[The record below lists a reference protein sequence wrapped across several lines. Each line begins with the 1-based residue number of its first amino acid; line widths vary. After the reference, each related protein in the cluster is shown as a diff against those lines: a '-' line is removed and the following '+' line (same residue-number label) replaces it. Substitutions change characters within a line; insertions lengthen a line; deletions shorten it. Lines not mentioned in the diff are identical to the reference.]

1 LFRKIQSK
9 PPIIPLL
16 TEKLSEN
23 PITIHRI
30 DKMARPEKHCII
42 TEREFLL
49 RRRPASKNPNAGVMI
64 ITKPVET
71 SSQEVSPV
79 FMSDKYFIVPWNNEI
94 VI

>member
-1 LFRKIQSK
+1 M
-9 PPIIPLL
+9 
-16 TEKLSEN
+16 EKLSEN

-49 RRRPASKNPNAGVMI
+49 RRRPASKNPNAGVII

-71 SSQEVSPV
+71 SSQEVSPE
-79 FMSDKYFIVPWNNEI
+79 FMSDNYFITSGLNKI